1 MVKFPVFMPSLTSTL
16 KITQRIASR
25 IKLVEVGPRDGLQN
39 ETKVLSV
46 EQRIALIHNLQSSGF
61 TDIEV
66 GSFVN
71 PKAVPQMA
79 NTDLVLKGLQKN
91 DKTRFSAL
99 VPNSKGYESI
109 PKNSELDEV
118 VFFIAASETF
128 NKKNIGCSI
137 DESLKKY
144 EELSHIA
151 SKDGRLMRV
160 SISCCWGCPYEGATN
175 PNIIKKIIEHLDA
188 CGVHT
193 FDLADTIGVANPT
206 GTARLIKWI
215 TQDFPISRIAC
226 HFHDSKGNAIP
237 NISAAIQ
244 SGCTTFHSSINGIG
258 GCPFS
263 PNRVGNVATEKV
275 LDLLDNI
282 KATYDPIDRIKLSAT
297 SKWLQ
302 KQLIE

>member
-1 MVKFPVFMPSLTSTL
+1 MVIFPVFMPSFTS
-16 KITQRIASR
+16 IAKR
-25 IKLVEVGPRDGLQN
+25 VAPHIKLVEVGPRDGLQN
-39 ETKVLSV
+39 ERKILSV
-46 EQRIALIHNLQSSGF
+46 QQRITLIHNLQSSGF
-61 TDIEV
+61 NNIEV

-91 DKTRFSAL
+91 DYVQYSAL
-99 VPNSKGYESI
+99 VPNEKGYENI
-109 PKNSELDEV
+109 PENSDLDEV

-137 DESLKKY
+137 EESLKKY
-144 EELSHIA
+144 EALAHKAAI
-151 SKDGRLMRV
+151 DGRKIRL
-160 SISCCWGCPYEGATN
+160 SISCCWGCPYEGTTN
-175 PNIIKKIIEHLDA
+175 PQTILKIIKHLDV

-193 FDLADTIGVANPT
+193 FDLADTIGVANSS
-206 GTARLIKWI
+206 GTARLIDWI
-215 TQDFPISRIAC
+215 KKDFPISRIAC
-226 HFHDSKGNAIP
+226 HFHDSKGNAVS
-237 NISAAIQ
+237 NIEAAIQ

-275 LDLLDNI
+275 LDLLDNLNV
-282 KATYDPIDRIKLSAT
+282 TYDPIDRIKLSAT

-302 KQLIE
+302 KQLVD